1 MIADSHNL
9 RKVNFLCLPLSLVLL
24 VPFVKLFPF
33 LCAKDLPRDSRKYFN
48 YRKKIYANDLFV
60 ASLLTMHKTPESY
73 VLIVSFG
80 YFLSSL
86 GNDIRKFIKTKVENA
101 ILKPFISVQMKTS
114 WGNRGGGIE
123 MGPEHRQFPDK

>member
-60 ASLLTMHKTPESY
+60 ASLLTMHKATESY

-80 YFLSSL
+80 YFLWVMTYKNSL
-86 GNDIRKFIKTKVENA
+86 KTKVEIA